1 MKGKC
6 YYCDKELTE
15 RTIKRH
21 MKSCVVMKKRIN
33 EALQE
38 NKKTRNQYIISIKPK
53 RGKSE
58 FCLYISIDEALGL
71 VHIDKLIRDVWTEND
86 GRLSGFKINRKF
98 YENKKMNTKLNEIL
112 EIGKKFEYEYDFKNT
127 INLILEVVD
136 EIEVSKESSQIEI
149 IARNDEIKHIC
160 NKCEAEAKYFS
171 YEKEEWSCEKCI
183 DKEDK
188 RLKELD
194 YCNSQRYG
202 GYQYFGKKDG
212 EEVYLPGNNNKY
224 KPLRKKAIKRED
236 NDEFSD
242 FNKEDNIES
251 SCENFSEEVHELKED
266 IFLKDAYS
274 FDINTLVRNLDKDN
288 IYDIGKNL
296 KINGIES
303 LEKDQLA
310 DKFLHSYEKAIEDT
324 LNLFDEER
332 YKTLKK
338 IVDNA
343 GIQAIDNNEFDK
355 HMNYF
360 VSIGMLFKVKDND
373 GQDIALVPEILQ
385 NLIKNRNN
393 PEYKKLIR
401 INTEIIDVFRGM
413 NRAYGIIKITDI
425 LNLFKRYGIEESEK
439 INIKEIIQEA
449 QYYYDEYD
457 QEEKFIINSEVSM
470 WRMMIKEIDQNLDY
484 AAVSKEELLRT
495 SKPDW
500 IYTSKIG
507 KEFIEDVRKVLNA
520 EDGVLKEIVESLI
533 SEIQKRDFDEIIDDI
548 LGIDNSNNEN
558 VKEFV
563 YVSVGK
569 LLRNIRLWKYKGATI
584 NERVKS
590 KIEAE
595 KKTTVGR
602 NEPCICGSGKKYKR
616 CCGKNVG

>member
-38 NKKTRNQYIISIKPK
+38 NKKTRSQYIISIKPK

-58 FCLYISIDEALGL
+58 FCLYISIDEALDL

-98 YENKKMNTKLNEIL
+98 YEDKKMNTKLNEIL

-136 EIEVSKESSQIEI
+136 KIEVSKEFSQIEI

-171 YEKEEWSCEKCI
+171 YEKEEWLCEKCI

-202 GYQYFGKKDG
+202 GYQYFGKKDC

-343 GIQAIDNNEFDK
+343 GIQAIDNNELDK

-360 VSIGMLFKVKDND
+360 VSIGMLFRVKDND
-373 GQDIALVPEILQ
+373 GQDIVLAPEILE

-425 LNLFKRYGIEESEK
+425 INLFKRYGIEESEK

-470 WRMMIKEIDQNLDY
+470 WRMMIKEIDENLDY

-520 EDGVLKEIVESLI
+520 EDGALKEIVESLI

-548 LGIDNSNNEN
+548 LGTDNSNNEN

-569 LLRNIRLWKYKGATI
+569 LLRNIRLWKYKGETI

>member
-1 MKGKC
+1 
-6 YYCDKELTE
+6 
-15 RTIKRH
+15 

-38 NKKTRNQYIISIKPK
+38 NKKTRSQYIISIKPK

-136 EIEVSKESSQIEI
+136 EIEVSKEFSQIEI

-171 YEKEEWSCEKCI
+171 YEKEEWLCEKCI

-194 YCNSQRYG
+194 YCNSKRYG

-224 KPLRKKAIKRED
+224 KPLRKKTIKRED

-251 SCENFSEEVHELKED
+251 SCENFSGEVYELKED

-310 DKFLHSYEKAIEDT
+310 DKFLHSYEKAIQDT
-324 LNLFDEER
+324 INLFDEER

-360 VSIGMLFKVKDND
+360 VSIGMVFKVKDND
-373 GQDIALVPEILQ
+373 GQDIALVPEILE

-425 LNLFKRYGIEESEK
+425 INLFKRYGIEESEK

-470 WRMMIKEIDQNLDY
+470 WRMMIKEIDENLDY
-484 AAVSKEELLRT
+484 AAVSKEELLRI

-520 EDGVLKEIVESLI
+520 EDGVLKEIIESLI

-548 LGIDNSNNEN
+548 LGTDNSNNEN

>member
-21 MKSCVVMKKRIN
+21 MKSCAVMKKRIN
-33 EALQE
+33 EELQE
-38 NKKTRNQYIISIKPK
+38 NKKTRSQYIISIKPK

-58 FCLYISIDEALGL
+58 FCIYISIDEALGL
-71 VHIDKLIRDVWTEND
+71 VHIDKLIRDVWMEND
-86 GRLSGFKINRKF
+86 GQLSGFKINRKF
-98 YENKKMNTKLNEIL
+98 YENKKMNIKLNEIL

-127 INLILEVVD
+127 INLTLEVVD
-136 EIEVSKESSQIEI
+136 KIEVSKEFSQIEI

-171 YEKEEWSCEKCI
+171 YEKEEWLCEKCI

-188 RLKELD
+188 GLKELD
-194 YCNSQRYG
+194 DCNSQGDRD
-202 GYQYFGKKDG
+202 YQCFAKKDG

-288 IYDIGKNL
+288 IYDIGKNI
-296 KINGIES
+296 KIKGIEN

-324 LNLFDEER
+324 LDLFDEER

-338 IVDNA
+338 VVDNA
-343 GIQAIDNNEFDK
+343 GIQVMDNNEFDK

-360 VSIGMLFKVKDND
+360 ASIGMLFKVRDND
-373 GQDIALVPEILQ
+373 GQDIALIPEILQ

-393 PEYKKLIR
+393 SEYKKLIR
-401 INTEIIDVFRGM
+401 INTEIIDLFRGM
-413 NRAYGIIKITDI
+413 NRAYGIIKTIDI
-425 LNLFKRYGIEESEK
+425 ISLFAKYGIRKSEK
-439 INIKEIIQEA
+439 INIKEVIQEA
-449 QYYYDEYD
+449 QYYYDEYYE
-457 QEEKFIINSEVSM
+457 EEKFIINSEVSM
-470 WRMMIKEIDQNLDY
+470 WRMMIKEIDENLDY
-484 AAVSKEELLRT
+484 AVVSKEELLRT

-507 KEFIEDVRKVLNA
+507 KDFMEEVIRVLNA
-520 EDGVLKEIVESLI
+520 KEDVLKEIVESLI

-548 LGIDNSNNEN
+548 LGTDNINNEN

-584 NERVKS
+584 NERVKC

-602 NEPCICGSGKKYKR
+602 NEPCTCGSGKKYKR
-616 CCGKNVG
+616 CCGINIG